1 MKGSGKEGIVMEEI
15 AVNSLDELKELIE
28 EIPEG
33 TVYSL
38 SIEEVMSHAEE
49 ERK

>member
-1 MKGSGKEGIVMEEI
+1 MKGSGKEGTVMEEI
-15 AVNSLDELKELIE
+15 AVKSLDELKELIE

>member
-1 MKGSGKEGIVMEEI
+1 MKAMESKVDGRTEI
-15 AVNSLDELKELIE
+15 EIKSLAELKKLVD

-38 SIEEVMSHAEE
+38 SIEEVMAHARREG
-49 ERK
+49 

>member
-1 MKGSGKEGIVMEEI
+1 MKGSGKEGTVMEEI

>member
-1 MKGSGKEGIVMEEI
+1 MKGSGAEGAVMEKI
-15 AVNSLDELKELIE
+15 TIKSLDELKELIE

>member
-1 MKGSGKEGIVMEEI
+1 MKGSGAEGAVMEKI
-15 AVNSLDELKELIE
+15 TIKSLDELKELIE

-38 SIEEVMSHAEE
+38 SIEEVMLHAEE